1 MSTQSIIDQMFR
13 EGRKMQRISKDE
25 YYMDIAMAVSKR
37 ATCLRRKFGAIIVN
51 NDEIVATGYNG
62 APRGEKD
69 CLELNV
75 CERQRLNIP
84 SGERYELCRSIHAE
98 QNAII
103 SAARKETIGATIYIA
118 GTESASGEV
127 TNSTPCKL
135 CRRYIKNAGI
145 TRVVARMNGVTQDI
159 DIWGPSAEL
168 LP

>member
-1 MSTQSIIDQMFR
+1 MFR

-135 CRRYIKNAGI
+135 
-145 TRVVARMNGVTQDI
+145 
-159 DIWGPSAEL
+159 
-168 LP
+168 